1 MSCGIILVLSDDP
14 LSRITVAITKQEFS
28 SIGYYYKYGSMTKII
43 LNDPFGLPLYNCD
56 NLSSLLS
63 CPFVRRVALRPV
75 RPELE
80 NAFRMALTKSAP
92 LGMNNAKDML
102 YFLFGFPMSNDRSS
116 LSSIDSILNRMGKN
130 VAPFPINT
138 LYGSGYEDCISP
150 PCKEKGVLA
159 HIQIFS
165 YLASSLNQQSSPQVT
180 TDGKKV
186 PSQIQSYILDE
197 EVFSPL
203 HEVKSFSVC
212 SNLDEL
218 KKVYQK
224 QLPLLSQLLS
234 SFASLLH
241 EPGFLF
247 LVAKGSRNQNISLL
261 QESLQE
267 ALQLCTQCLSSL
279 PSSPLHGELEFQKQ
293 KAQPL
298 LSRENKEASHLVL
311 EKKEEGRGN
320 LSSFKSILLSALQ
333 GGEKLDLRDFVEVY
347 NSLTEDQID
356 LNSIL
361 GKRSYKKVKG
371 EYFLSPGKIGVV
383 LRSGD
388 RLSISLSRSDFSCF
402 DYETLVEILDAL
414 DNLGP
419 DLMYDEIRTR
429 VAEELASYSSYSS
442 RS

>member
-1 MSCGIILVLSDDP
+1 MSCGIVLVLSDDP
-14 LSRITVAITKQEFS
+14 LSRITLSISKQEFS
-28 SIGYYYKYGSMTKII
+28 SIGYYYKYGNTTKIS

-56 NLSSLLS
+56 TLSSLLS

-80 NAFRMALTKSAP
+80 NAFRMALTKVAP
-92 LGMNNAKDML
+92 LGMSNVKDML
-102 YFLFGFPMSNDRSS
+102 YFLFGFPMANDKSS
-116 LSSIDSILNRMGKN
+116 LSCIDSILSRMGKS

-150 PCKEKGVLA
+150 PCKEKGILA

-197 EVFSPL
+197 EIFTPL
-203 HEVKSFSVC
+203 QEVKSFSTC
-212 SNLDEL
+212 SNLEVL
-218 KKVYQK
+218 KKVYQR

-234 SFASLLH
+234 GFASLLQ

-247 LVAKGSRNQNISLL
+247 LVAKGSRNQTISLL

-267 ALQLCTQCLSSL
+267 ALQLCSQCLSSL
-279 PSSPLHGELEFQKQ
+279 PPSPLHEELDFQKQ

-298 LSRENKEASHLVL
+298 LSTENRESSHFVT
-311 EKKEEGRGN
+311 ESTTSKD
-320 LSSFKSILLSALQ
+320 LSPLKNILLSALQ
-333 GGEKLDLRDFVEVY
+333 GGEKVDLRDLVEVY
-347 NSLTEDQID
+347 NSLTQDQID
-356 LNSIL
+356 LNSVL

-371 EYFLSPGKIGVV
+371 EYFLSPGKVGIV

-388 RLSISLSRSDFSCF
+388 RLSIPLSCSDFTHF
-402 DYETLVEILDAL
+402 DYETLVEILDSL
-414 DNLGP
+414 SSFSQDS
-419 DLMYDEIRTR
+419 MYDEIRTR
-429 VAEELASYSSYSS
+429 VAEELASYSSYAS
-442 RS
+442 RG